1 MSGTEKPGRPS
12 GSSHPANGSPAG
24 ISDPNIPASASHNH
38 QIFKLAHGKKG
49 KEGAIEHLN
58 DQEPIRFGHLFKRPV
73 IRQWLYQGKLYREED
88 QRVCSRFELFFDLL
102 FVGLIHQLAD
112 GLSESDE
119 PSLMLILRFVLLFY
133 LSFSVWQDVRHWI
146 NQSGTDDVIQRLY
159 ILIVMVLLV
168 GFHANAVGIEILPT
182 SEGIVESDQGHASDE
197 ASGVEGGEFD
207 EPVTSAEQVGRR
219 FLAHTARHMLRR
231 SGGGKESEREEPILV
246 QPIGD
251 TGYWFAEG
259 YHHAIA
265 AAIGFYL
272 VCKLLKLALLFVYGL
287 LLPKFRKALWLE
299 MIPTLLLACIYVPLT
314 LLFDPVLVII
324 LLAAGI
330 GLDILSKYA
339 ISLLLQKV
347 HGRTKRSGKS
357 SFIPAQS
364 VEHLAERTV
373 LFVVLVLGE
382 SILNSTFKATETNFG
397 VSPQWGRSALCVAC
411 AFFLV
416 WIYFDADSSRVFAH
430 ALRRNPF
437 TAITFNLMHF
447 PLCASLILVS
457 STLPRL
463 IGEKQSVH
471 GFRWF
476 YGGSMAVAMA
486 SIALIGLLHKNL
498 DRAGSALWPHS
509 ARIGLRFCVALG
521 FATLPIKSDWSN
533 ASFLGCY
540 CGLLVV
546 LVVSETLGKLGVV
559 GRRFDEAKAAEY
571 YRMLEETSGKRRGSG
586 GGGGGSDGALADVE
600 ERYARDYELH
610 GLGGGA
616 NDAAAGNGAA
626 GRGRERRHSMMQSLS
641 TSAVNIFESTH
652 RTLNPYTSGVKL
664 SRRSSWHPYDD
675 LMPDEKGDE
684 DVGVEGELGHMNVR
698 ERLSKAERWALVAN

>member
-1 MSGTEKPGRPS
+1 
-12 GSSHPANGSPAG
+12 
-24 ISDPNIPASASHNH
+24 
-38 QIFKLAHGKKG
+38 
-49 KEGAIEHLN
+49 
-58 DQEPIRFGHLFKRPV
+58 
-73 IRQWLYQGKLYREED
+73 
-88 QRVCSRFELFFDLL
+88 
-102 FVGLIHQLAD
+102 
-112 GLSESDE
+112 
-119 PSLMLILRFVLLFY
+119 MLILRFCLLFY

-168 GFHANAVGIEILPT
+168 GFHANAVGIEILPA
-182 SEGIVESDQGHASDE
+182 SEGIIESEAGHASDGE
-197 ASGVEGGEFD
+197 TSLEGGH
-207 EPVTSAEQVGRR
+207 
-219 FLAHTARHMLRR
+219 L
-231 SGGGKESEREEPILV
+231 ESELAAAGRAVARGAAKFLIRSAAASEQSEEKPILV
-246 QPIGD
+246 QPIGS

-259 YHHAIA
+259 YHGALT
-265 AAIGFYL
+265 AAIGYYL
-272 VCKLLKLALLFVYGL
+272 VCKLFKLALLFVYGL

-299 MIPTLLLACIYVPLT
+299 MIPVILLAAIYIPLT
-314 LLFDPVLVII
+314 LIFDPAVVII
-324 LLAAGI
+324 LLASGI

-339 ISLLLQKV
+339 ISLALQKI

-382 SILNSTFKATETNFG
+382 SILNSTFKATEANFG
-397 VSPQWGRSALCVAC
+397 VSQEWGRSALCVAA

-463 IGEKQSVH
+463 IGEEESRH

-486 SIALIGLLHKNL
+486 CIAVIGLLHKNL
-498 DRAGSALWPHS
+498 DLAGSALWPHS
-509 ARIGLRFCVALG
+509 ARIGLRFAVALG
-521 FATLPIKSDWSN
+521 FAALPIKSDWSN
-533 ASFLGCY
+533 APFLGCY
-540 CGLLVV
+540 CGLLFL

-559 GRRFDEAKAAEY
+559 GRRYDEAKADQY
-571 YRMLEETSGKRRGSG
+571 YRLLDQSSKARPSSSGPISG
-586 GGGGGSDGALADVE
+586 NASRADIE
-600 ERYARDYELH
+600 PQYELH
-610 GLGGGA
+610 GMGHAPPPVDDA
-616 NDAAAGNGAA
+616 NRD
-626 GRGRERRHSMMQSLS
+626 RHSVMQNIS
-641 TSAVNIFESTH
+641 TSAVNILESTQ
-652 RTLNPYTSGVKL
+652 RTINPYTSGVKL

-684 DVGVEGELGHMNVR
+684 DVGVEGELGHMHVR